1 METILE
7 NITPDA
13 SYNSADGASVST
25 ASSIMFSN
33 SDVEKEFTSIRQLR
47 PALIEEIIESISK
60 YPYANTTEI
69 LNFKGGILEDEMKR
83 RSIESQFS
91 SYKERY
97 YQITLKDDKIENPTT
112 YVFQI
117 QDIFAAED
125 DKKYWRYEDSNHHEH
140 SCYELFDFAAYISS
154 RGYAISKY
162 DKAPTWFS
170 TYRKDNYELRK
181 NNLFGIDRDG
191 RVFCTECTTVIKP
204 FPGEP
209 EKRQFEATYAQEI
222 TETQFKYIESIVN
235 A

>member
-191 RVFCTECTTVIKP
+191 RVFCTECTTLIKI

-209 EKRQFEATYAQEI
+209 DQLQFEATYAQEI

>member
-13 SYNSADGASVST
+13 SYNSADDASVST

-117 QDIFAAED
+117 QDIFATED

>member
-7 NITPDA
+7 NITPD
-13 SYNSADGASVST
+13 ASVST

-47 PALIEEIIESISK
+47 PALIDEIIESISK
-60 YPYANTTEI
+60 YPYANATEI
-69 LNFKGGILEDEMKR
+69 LNFKGGILEDEMQR
-83 RSIESQFS
+83 RSTESQFS
-91 SYKERY
+91 NYKGRY
-97 YQITLKDDKIENPTT
+97 YQITLKNDKIENPTT

-117 QDIFAAED
+117 QDTFAVED
-125 DKKYWRYEDSNHHEH
+125 DKTYWRYEDPNHHKL
-140 SCYELFDFAAYISS
+140 SCYELFDFAAYISAK
-154 RGYAISKY
+154 GYAISKC
-162 DKAPTWFS
+162 DKAPAWFG
-170 TYRKDNYELRK
+170 TYRKDDYELRE

-191 RVFCTECTTVIKP
+191 RVFCTECTTLIKI

-209 EKRQFEATYAQEI
+209 DQLQFEATYAQEI

>member
-7 NITPDA
+7 NITLDA
-13 SYNSADGASVST
+13 SYNSADDASVST

-69 LNFKGGILEDEMKR
+69 LNFKGGILEDEMQR

-91 SYKERY
+91 NYKGRY
-97 YQITLKDDKIENPTT
+97 YQITLKNDKIENPTT

>member
-13 SYNSADGASVST
+13 SYNSADDASVST

-69 LNFKGGILEDEMKR
+69 LNFKGGILEDEMQR

-91 SYKERY
+91 SYKGRY
-97 YQITLKDDKIENPTT
+97 YQITLKNDKIENPTT

-191 RVFCTECTTVIKP
+191 RVFCTECTTVIIP

>member
-13 SYNSADGASVST
+13 SYNSADSASVLT
-25 ASSIMFSN
+25 ASSIFSN

-47 PALIEEIIESISK
+47 PALIDEIIESISK
-60 YPYANTTEI
+60 YPYANATEI
-69 LNFKGGILEDEMKR
+69 LNFKGGILEDEMQR
-83 RSIESQFS
+83 RSTESQFS
-91 SYKERY
+91 SYKGRY
-97 YQITLKDDKIENPTT
+97 YQIALKNDKIEKPTT
-112 YVFQI
+112 YVFQT
-117 QDIFAAED
+117 QDTFAVED
-125 DKKYWRYEDSNHHEH
+125 DKTYWRYEDPNHHKL
-140 SCYELFDFAAYISS
+140 SCYELFDFAAYISAK
-154 RGYAISKY
+154 GYAISKC
-162 DKAPTWFS
+162 DKAPAWFG
-170 TYRKDNYELRK
+170 TYRKDDYELRE

-191 RVFCTECTTVIKP
+191 RVFCTECTTVIKI